1 MLKKLLFLLL
11 AGHCATGSAA
21 LTFDSAHALVVDEA
35 TGEVLLEKNS
45 GAAAPIASLTKLMT
59 AMVVLDA
66 GQDPA
71 EPIRIED
78 EDLDRLKH
86 THSGVPVGATFA
98 RRTLLALALMSSD
111 NHAAAALARSYP
123 GGLGAFTAAMQ
134 QKLRELDLDQT
145 VVEEPTGLSSGN
157 HASAVDLVKVLRAA
171 AAYPEIA
178 QITTQSSDVVE
189 VNGRPTQFRNT
200 NGFVGKPGWGILLSK
215 TGFTDEAGRCLAMR
229 MEAAGRT
236 VLVVLM
242 GARATAARTL
252 DALNVRRWLSGEQ
265 PLLAQHVPAAR
276 RLRVARA
283 RQPVREAVASVAER
297 HVAHRAH
304 RVPYAN
310 KSIPFVRPA

>member
-11 AGHCATGSAA
+11 TAQCTTGLAA
-21 LTFDSAHALVVDEA
+21 VTFDSTHALVVDEA

-45 GAAAPIASLTKLMT
+45 EAAAPIASLTKLMT

-86 THSGVPVGATFA
+86 TRSGVPVGATFP
-98 RRTLLALALMSSD
+98 RRTLLGLALMSSD

-123 GGLGAFTAAMQ
+123 GGLEAFGAAMQ
-134 QKLRELDLDQT
+134 QKLQELDLDQT
-145 VVEEPTGLSSGN
+145 VIEEPTGLSSGN

-171 AAYPEIA
+171 AAYPDIA
-178 QITTQSSDVVE
+178 QVTTQSSDIVE
-189 VNGRPTQFRNT
+189 VNGRQRQFRNT

-215 TGFTDEAGRCLAMR
+215 TGFTNEAGRCLVMR
-229 MEAAGRT
+229 LEAAGRT

-242 GARATAARTL
+242 GARATAARSL
-252 DALNVRRWLSGEQ
+252 DALNVHRWLSGEE
-265 PLLAQHVPAAR
+265 PILAQPIPTAR

-283 RQPVREAVASVAER
+283 PQAAARIAER
-297 HVAHRAH
+297 RPAHKGR
-304 RVPYAN
+304 RVAN
-310 KSIPFVRPA
+310 KSVPIVRPV

>member
-11 AGHCATGSAA
+11 AGHCVTGSAA

-45 GAAAPIASLTKLMT
+45 GAAAPIASLTKLIT

-86 THSGVPVGATFA
+86 TRSGVPVGATFP

-123 GGLGAFTAAMQ
+123 GGLAAFTAAMQ
-134 QKLRELDLDQT
+134 EKLRDLDLDQT
-145 VVEEPTGLSSGN
+145 AVEEPTGLSSGN

-171 AAYPEIA
+171 AAYPDIA
-178 QITTQSSDVVE
+178 QATTQSSDLVE
-189 VNGRPTQFRNT
+189 VNGRQTEFRNT

-215 TGFTDEAGRCLAMR
+215 TGFTNEAGRCLAMR

-265 PLLAQHVPAAR
+265 PLLAQQIATVR
-276 RLRVARA
+276 RVRVARV
-283 RQPVREAVASVAER
+283 RQPVRQAAASAER
-297 HVAHRAH
+297 RSAPRGH

-310 KSIPFVRPA
+310 KSVAIVRPA